1 MEQTKKFERLKNYF
15 RALKNN
21 TLDVYHT
28 KRGR

>member
-15 RALKNN
+15 RALDKDM
-21 TLDVYHT
+21 LDVYHT